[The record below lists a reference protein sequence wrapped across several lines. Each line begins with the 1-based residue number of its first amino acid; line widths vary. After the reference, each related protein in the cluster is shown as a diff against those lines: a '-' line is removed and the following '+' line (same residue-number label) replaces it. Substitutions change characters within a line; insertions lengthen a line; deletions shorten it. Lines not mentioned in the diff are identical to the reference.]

1 MLAGPINW
9 IDLSTGIFSLL
20 FTVMVLSYVVGDNV
34 AFRLAIHVFIGISAG
49 YVTVLVARQVIVDK
63 MFIPLFVG
71 DLPDKALAVIPLIMG
86 LFLATKL
93 SSSFEWLGRWV
104 VAFMVGIGAAAAV
117 AGAVIGTLF
126 PQILSTINLFDPQNP
141 PGVLGVAGNLVAGSL
156 ILVGTVSTLAY
167 FQFTLL
173 GKNASSG
180 RRGLVMRGI
189 AFVGQIF
196 IIITLGALFA
206 GAFSAAL
213 TAFIDRIHSIVQF
226 FYNLIF

>member
-1 MLAGPINW
+1 MLAGSINW

-20 FTVMVLSYVVGDNV
+20 FTVMVLSYVIGDNV

-49 YVTVLVARQVIVDK
+49 YVAVLVWRQVIVDK
-63 MFIPLFVG
+63 MIMPLFVG
-71 DLPDKALAVIPLIMG
+71 NLLDKALAVIPLILG
-86 LFLATKL
+86 LFLATKMFP
-93 SSSFEWLGRWV
+93 SIEWVGRWV

-126 PQILSTINLFDPQNP
+126 PQVLSTINLFDAQNAS
-141 PGVLGVAGNLVAGSL
+141 GALDVGAGIL

-167 FQFTLL
+167 FQFTVL
-173 GKNASSG
+173 GKDAPSG
-180 RRGLVMRGI
+180 RRGAVMRGI

-196 IIITLGALFA
+196 IVITLGALFA

-213 TAFIDRIHSIVQF
+213 TALIDRMHSIIQF
-226 FYNLIF
+226 FDMLIFPS